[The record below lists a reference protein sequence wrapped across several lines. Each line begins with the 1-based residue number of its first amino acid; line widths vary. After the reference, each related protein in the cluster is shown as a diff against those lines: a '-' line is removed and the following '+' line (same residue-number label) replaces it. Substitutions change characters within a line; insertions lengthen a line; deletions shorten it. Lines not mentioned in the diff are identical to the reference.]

1 MKKTYALFAGIAF
14 IFGLLGSAVGNFVFG
29 LPDRL
34 PVFQND
40 RVSVEQKFYVEE
52 SSFTQAIEK
61 VRPSVVSIILTKD
74 LQVVRQQPFFFDFNN
89 DPFLSPFEQFF
100 GPLQP
105 QQQPKQKQQPR
116 EQKEPEKKRQRVG
129 GGSGFIVAKDGL
141 VVTNRHVVDDDD
153 AQYTVVLSDG
163 QEFPAKLISKDPLND
178 LAVVKIQT
186 KEGQSKLPDFVSVQF
201 GDSSNLKVGQRVLA
215 IGNALAEYQNTVTAG
230 IISAMGREIV
240 AADARGSSETLSGL
254 LQTDA
259 AINPGNSGGPLVN
272 LAGEVIGVNVAIAAS
287 ANGIGFAIPANDVK
301 PVVMSVQKTGKIVRP
316 ILGVRYM
323 ILTEDRAKELQLK
336 GVKNGAMLV
345 SGDESQGEFAV
356 IPGGPGEKAGLK
368 KGDVILEVDSQKI
381 DSDYTL
387 QQAIRNKMP
396 GDKIRVK
403 VWSSGSVNEKTL
415 SLGEA
420 E

>member
-1 MKKTYALFAGIAF
+1 MKKTYAIFTGIAF
-14 IFGLLGSAVGNFVFG
+14 VFGLFGSAVGNYFFEKSEQMENSANQ
-29 LPDRL
+29 
-34 PVFQND
+34 QN
-40 RVSVEQKFYVEE
+40 SISESQQKVYIEE

-89 DPFLSPFEQFF
+89 GPFSTPFEDFF
-100 GPLQP
+100 GPFQQP
-105 QQQPKQKQQPR
+105 KQQPKQKQ
-116 EQKEPEKKRQRVG
+116 EQPEKKRQRVG
-129 GGSGFIVAKDGL
+129 GGSGFIVTQDGL
-141 VVTNRHVVDDDD
+141 VVTNRHVVDDEEAD
-153 AQYTVVLSDG
+153 YTVVLSNG
-163 QEFPAKLISKDPLND
+163 QEFPAKVISKDSLND
-178 LAVVKIQT
+178 LAIVKIQP
-186 KEGQSKLPDFVSVQF
+186 KEGGSKLLEFVPAQF
-201 GDSSNLKVGQRVLA
+201 GDSSALKVGQRVLA

-240 AADARGSSETLSGL
+240 AGDGRGSSETLSGL

-301 PVVMSVQKTGKIVRP
+301 PVVTSVQKTGKIVRP

-323 ILTEDRAKELQLK
+323 ILTEDRARELQLK

-356 IPGGPGEKAGLK
+356 VPGGPGEKAGLK
-368 KGDVILEVDSQKI
+368 KGDVILEVDFKKI

-387 QQAIRNKMP
+387 QQAIRNKIP
-396 GDKIRVK
+396 GDKVRIK
-403 VWSSGSVNEKTL
+403 VWSSGSVSDKSIE
-415 SLGEA
+415 LGEA